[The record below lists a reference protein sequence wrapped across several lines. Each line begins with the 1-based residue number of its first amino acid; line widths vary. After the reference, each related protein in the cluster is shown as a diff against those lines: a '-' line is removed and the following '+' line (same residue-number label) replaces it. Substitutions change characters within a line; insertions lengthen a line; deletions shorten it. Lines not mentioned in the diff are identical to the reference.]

1 MYFTFSY
8 SLVDICQK
16 GLTTKLWMII
26 ILISVLE
33 FVWECFFERALLPQE
48 KSVDR
53 GKNAHPLKILPKLY
67 TEM

>member
-1 MYFTFSY
+1 
-8 SLVDICQK
+8 
-16 GLTTKLWMII
+16 MII

-33 FVWECFFERALLPQE
+33 FEWALLPQE
-48 KSVDR
+48 KSGDR

>member
-8 SLVDICQK
+8 SFVDICQK

-33 FVWECFFERALLPQE
+33 FALWMII
-48 KSVDR
+48 
-53 GKNAHPLKILPKLY
+53 ILIPVL
-67 TEM
+67 EFAW

>member
-1 MYFTFSY
+1 
-8 SLVDICQK
+8 
-16 GLTTKLWMII
+16 MII

-33 FVWECFFERALLPQE
+33 FAWECFFEWALLPQE
-48 KSVDR
+48 KSGDW